1 MYNNTALTTSPRVDA
16 NKVELSMVS
25 AVVLVN
31 TELGSSQE
39 KVIESIKKIEGV
51 EEAHALYGV
60 YDLIIKIKALTLDK
74 LKEIIKLHIRQT
86 VGVTSSL
93 TLMIVDR

>member
-1 MYNNTALTTSPRVDA
+1 
-16 NKVELSMVS
+16 MVS

-31 TELGSSQE
+31 TELGSSQDRL
-39 KVIESIKKIEGV
+39 IESLRNIEGV

-74 LKEIIKLHIRQT
+74 LNEIIKLHIRQT
-86 VGVTSSL
+86 AGVISSL
-93 TLMIVDR
+93 TLMIIDH